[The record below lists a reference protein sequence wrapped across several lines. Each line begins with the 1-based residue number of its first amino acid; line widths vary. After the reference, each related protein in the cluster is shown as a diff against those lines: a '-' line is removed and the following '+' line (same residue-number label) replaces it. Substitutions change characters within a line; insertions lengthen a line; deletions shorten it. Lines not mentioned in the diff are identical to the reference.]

1 MKNLKKVLALV
12 VALTMVLGTVSF
24 AFTDVDSDSDVYT
37 AVQTLS
43 SLNILN
49 GYEDGT
55 FGAEKDITRAE
66 FAAVV
71 CRALGMESSAKGA
84 AGATQ
89 FTDVAADHWASG
101 YINLAAGQGIV
112 NGYGDGKFGPE
123 DNVTYEQAVK
133 MLVVALGFEPMAAQ
147 KGGYPTGYLVI
158 ANQYGMT
165 KGVSAQGASANR
177 GTVAQLTFNALDI
190 PMMTQTGWGTN
201 TEYTV
206 QDGQNNNGYKTLLT
220 VLEVEKLDGIV
231 TATPTIGGSTT
242 DEKITY
248 KITNIDA
255 EKSAFLN
262 AAGII
267 INSANNLYVGEGIN
281 VNDYFGMASTVYAK
295 EFKKGRFEI
304 IAIMPGEASET
315 VEFLAEDI
323 DTVSATEIKYFESDA
338 ATKATKL
345 DLAAGINT
353 AVYLNNKL
361 VTVTN
366 LNTTL
371 TSWAGDT
378 VITLYENDDTAPG
391 YDMIV
396 AKRYTHDIVKEVEV
410 AKDRIELKINGTFR
424 FDFEDSAKINNIYDK
439 DGNEITLE
447 DFAEGD
453 VIAYITE
460 DGTRNGFDWCEVINL
475 GQNKVTGTVTEL
487 NTNNN
492 TVAIDGV
499 VYDYESGMS
508 IATSD
513 EGDFYL
519 RLDGT
524 IFLKDTTASIS
535 SNYAYILDAEW
546 NANDVFNPGWQIKLL
561 TKNDGIQVY
570 SMKDSFTVTDLTGT
584 KTTHSKS
591 SNVPSTTV
599 PAQFAAAK
607 VDCDTSTTE
616 DAEERLVTFKLDS
629 NNTIK
634 DITFI
639 ATSGSE
645 QFLTTAV
652 KYQDAAQKINGRFI
666 ADNAVVFNV
675 ADVSADNAEVLTV
688 DSLVD
693 KAEYKGLVA
702 KVDASET
709 EYNCVVLTYG
719 AANVDYTQ
727 PIAVVSAVGTSVD
740 ADGADITKITYYT
753 TDDAEAKELVIDD
766 DTTVAPGAHSFAK
779 GDIIMFTAND
789 KGVASYVDVLA
800 KVSSDVYVLNNTEV
814 TNAIQKENDNEF
826 IVGYINDMRTGS
838 NGKVVEYAGAT
849 HKYYNGGSVV
859 SGSATGDVVI
869 TSDVYGFTYVNNQAG
884 TRGYIAADDWS
895 ADPDID
901 KPNGALKTYFFA
913 RVLDGVLTD
922 IVVLG
927 DQK

>member
-24 AFTDVDSDSDVYT
+24 AFTDVESDSDVYT

-231 TATPTIGGSTT
+231 TATPTMGGNTT

-262 AAGII
+262 AAGMI
-267 INSANNLYVGEGIN
+267 INNANNLYVAEGIN
-281 VNDYFGMASTVYAK
+281 VNDYFGMASTVYVN

-361 VTVTN
+361 VTVTPD
-366 LNTTL
+366 LNTIL
-371 TSWAGDT
+371 TGWADDT

-396 AKRYTHDIVKEVEV
+396 AKRYTHDIVKEVEA
-410 AKDRIELKINGTFR
+410 AKDRIELKVNGTFR
-424 FDFEDSAKINNIYDK
+424 FDFEDVAKINNIYDK

-546 NANDVFNPGWQIKLL
+546 NNNDVFNPGWQIKLL

-570 SMKDSFTVTDLTGT
+570 SMKDTFTVTDLGGT

-591 SNVPSTTV
+591 SNVPSVSV

-607 VDCDTSTTE
+607 AQCDSSTT
-616 DAEERLVTFKLDS
+616 DTAEERLVTFKLDA

-645 QFLTTAV
+645 QFLGTAV
-652 KYQDAAQKINGRFI
+652 KYQDAAQKINGKFI

-693 KAEYKGLVA
+693 EAEYKGLVA
-702 KVDASET
+702 KVDNTET

-727 PIAVVSAVGTSVD
+727 PIAVVSGVGTSVD
-740 ADGADITKITYYT
+740 ADGSDITKLTYYT

-766 DTTVAPGAHSFAK
+766 DTTVAPGAHAFAK
-779 GDIIMFTAND
+779 GDIIMFTADD

-826 IVGYINDMRTGS
+826 IVGYINNMRTGS

-849 HKYYNGGSVV
+849 HKYWNGSVAA
-859 SGSATGDVVI
+859 GSATGDIVV